1 MTELI
6 SYQKE
11 PKQIYAY
18 TVPGQPGIKVGDTK
32 RANVTERVNESLVKT
47 PNQQFNVLWHDW
59 AITNDGKL
67 FRDYDVHKKLAYR
80 GVQRLDGEWFDT
92 DLDTIKAVF
101 MELKHGV
108 RVDTGRTN
116 DYKMRPE
123 QQAAVDQTSEYFA
136 KYNYE
141 KEGRAPHYLWNA
153 KMRFGKTFTAY
164 ELAKHMGWKRILVL
178 TYKPATEK
186 AWRDDLMQHID
197 FEGWQFIGGKQGWED
212 IDESK
217 PVVWFA
223 SYQDVLGRDKGKS
236 VKDRHEKMR
245 DETWDCL
252 MVDEYHFGAWQDS
265 AKELTSEDGD
275 DKNPLDSEEEGS
287 LEETIPLNVKSY
299 LYLSGTPFRAM
310 SSGEFSEDQIFN
322 WSYADEQRAKQN
334 WSLKDGTNPYL
345 ELPQIVMMTYQMPER
360 LREVAMA
367 GEFNEF
373 DLNTFFAAKMNA
385 DGKYVFKF
393 ENQVQ
398 QWLNLL
404 RGVNLEQNV
413 TDGMDTKRPPLL
425 FEDARLL
432 SSLRHT
438 FWFLPSVASCK
449 AMEAMLRRD
458 TFYGEYTIVRAAGSD
473 AGIGQEAIGP
483 VEKAIGNPFE
493 NKSITLSC
501 GKLTTGVTIPAW
513 SGVLFLRNTDSPE
526 TYFQT
531 AFRAQSPWTYR
542 EESTSDKFIAKPTCY
557 IFDFAPSRALKL
569 ISEYSVSLDV
579 NDTRRAETKVQDFL
593 NYLPVL
599 CYDGYSMQQLKATEL
614 LDIASF
620 GTASTMLARR
630 WQSARLIDITNVTL
644 EKLLGAQDVLDALEK
659 IEVFRGLGGDISKT
673 IASERALNKVKKEN
687 PDHKPTSKE
696 KQEEKDNKGFKKQL
710 REKLLKF
717 ITRIPVF
724 MYLTDYREEKLTDVI
739 RNLEPELFTR
749 VTGLT
754 VRDFNRMC
762 EIGVFNSSQMEGA
775 IFQFRRFE
783 DSSLNY
789 VGGNDK
795 IEDENGMLGGFDSVV
810 TRSEADAIIEAE
822 IR

>member
-1 MTELI
+1 MAELI
-6 SYQKE
+6 SYQKK
-11 PKQIYAY
+11 PRQIYAY
-18 TVPGQPGIKVGDTK
+18 TVDGQPGIKVGDTTK
-32 RANVTERVNESLVKT
+32 DNVADRVNESLVNT
-47 PNQQFNVLWHDW
+47 PNQQFHIVWSNW
-59 AITNDGKL
+59 AIADDGTL
-67 FRDYDVHKKLAYR
+67 FRDYDMHKKLAYR
-80 GVQRLDGEWFDT
+80 GVVRIAGEWFDT
-92 DLDTIKAVF
+92 DIETIKSVF
-101 MELKHGV
+101 LELKTGKRHE
-108 RVDTGRTN
+108 TGRTN
-116 DYKMRPE
+116 DYPMRPE
-123 QQAAVDQTSEYFA
+123 QADAVAMTSEYFT
-136 KYNYE
+136 KYSIE
-141 KEGRAPHYLWNA
+141 KESKAPHFLWNA

-164 ELAKHMGWKRILVL
+164 ELAKNMGWKRILVL

-186 AWRDDLMQHID
+186 AWRDDLMQHVD
-197 FEGWQFIGGKQGWED
+197 FEGWQFIGGKQGWEN

-223 SYQDVLGRDKGKS
+223 SYQDVLGRDQGKTI
-236 VKDRHEKMR
+236 KERHSKMR
-245 DETWDCL
+245 EETWDCL

-265 AKELTSEDGD
+265 AKELTSADGEDG
-275 DKNPLDSEEEGS
+275 NPLDSQEEGT
-287 LEETIPLNVKSY
+287 LEDTMPLNVNSY

-322 WSYADEQRAKQN
+322 WSYADEQRVKEN
-334 WSLKDGTNPYL
+334 WKLSDGENPYM

-373 DLNTFFAAKMNA
+373 DLNKFFGAKKNDA
-385 DGKYVFKF
+385 GEYVFTF

-398 QWLNLL
+398 QWLDLL

-413 TDGMDTKRPPLL
+413 SDGMDTKRPPLL

-449 AMEAMLRRD
+449 AMERLLNRD
-458 TFYGEYTIVRAAGSD
+458 AFFSGYKIVRAAGSD
-473 AGIGQEAIGP
+473 AGIGQEAIEP
-483 VEKAIGNPFE
+483 VERAIGNPFE
-493 NKSITLSC
+493 NQSITLSC

-513 SGVLFLRNTDSPE
+513 SGVLFLRNTTSPE

-531 AFRAQSPWTYR
+531 GFRAQSPWKYTD
-542 EESTSDKFIAKPTCY
+542 ENDEKFIVKPTCY

-569 ISEYSVSLDV
+569 VSDYIVSLDV
-579 NDTRRAETKVQDFL
+579 NDSRRAETKVADFL
-593 NYLPVL
+593 GFLPVL
-599 CYDGYSMQQLKATEL
+599 CYDGYSMQQLKAVEL
-614 LDIASF
+614 LDIATF
-620 GTASTMLARR
+620 GTASTMLAKR
-630 WQSARLIDITNVTL
+630 WQSARLIDVTNITL
-644 EKLLGAQDVLDALEK
+644 EKLLNAPDVLEALEK
-659 IEVFRGLGGDISKT
+659 IESFRGLGNDISKT
-673 IASERALNKVKKEN
+673 ISSEKALNTKKKEG
-687 PDHKPTSKE
+687 E
-696 KQEEKDNKGFKKQL
+696 KLTPAEKKEEKENKGFKKQL

-754 VRDFNRMC
+754 VRDFDRMC

-789 VGGNDK
+789 AGGNEQSGDDM
-795 IEDENGMLGGFDSVV
+795 IGGFDSVV
-810 TRSEADAIIEAE
+810 TRDEADEIIESV